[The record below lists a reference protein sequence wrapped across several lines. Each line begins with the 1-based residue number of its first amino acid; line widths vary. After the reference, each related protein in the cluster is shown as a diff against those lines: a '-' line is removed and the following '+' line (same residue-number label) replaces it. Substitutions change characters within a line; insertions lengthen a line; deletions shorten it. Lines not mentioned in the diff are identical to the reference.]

1 MLLCWIFLIVFE
13 MGKNQVIQNVK
24 FDITCD
30 DYCVSIDSGNENIHR
45 RNEDDTITC
54 NQLVYSHD
62 VDIGDKIKINFYNS
76 FAHMGVSGGIDYHY
90 FKVTT
95 NKRKVWTIE
104 GDFCKENLFETV
116 NDGWN
121 PNANYFVIGVD
132 NNNTVI
138 NKSENCELWYVLNI
152 CDNGKYQLN
161 REGTIKFIDFLLI
174 EKSMLFHKMKVE
186 LFEIEQLKGTMY
198 YKEGDEVT
206 NAYK

>member
-95 NKRKVWTIE
+95 NKRKVWTR
-104 GDFCKENLFETV
+104 V
-116 NDGWN
+116 
-121 PNANYFVIGVD
+121 
-132 NNNTVI
+132 
-138 NKSENCELWYVLNI
+138 
-152 CDNGKYQLN
+152 
-161 REGTIKFIDFLLI
+161 
-174 EKSMLFHKMKVE
+174 
-186 LFEIEQLKGTMY
+186 
-198 YKEGDEVT
+198 
-206 NAYK
+206 